1 MLAAYSLIIN
11 RQISGLFPGLAA
23 SSLPCRIDG
32 VILSTTL
39 RRGDEGRPF
48 VEEH

>member
-1 MLAAYSLIIN
+1 MLGSIFFDYKSSNFRAVS
-11 RQISGLFPGLAA
+11 GLAA